1 MAERTGR
8 SLCGCKEGGAY
19 GDHCLLLKL
28 GGGIAVFCAVILSN
42 LADRRKIAAFWAL
55 ILG

>member
-8 SLCGCKEGGAY
+8 GLCECTEGGAY
-19 GDHCLLLKL
+19 GDHCLLLEL
-28 GGGIAVFCAVILSN
+28 GGGIAVICAVILSN
-42 LADRRKIAAFWAL
+42 LANRRKIAAFWAL